1 MGQEL
6 SIQQGGQVSP
16 KLSVPRAIAS
26 VLSDNQFSLREW
38 TAADAVSRLAEMDRA
53 RLAGLATQAAA
64 TLQPANPQWLNDRLS
79 TMYLAMSHDTNPD
92 KATAWLHETIRLLA
106 DIPLD
111 IVGPAIDEAVKRSER
126 GFLPSVGAIRAI
138 ADPQLDERRQ
148 KVARLRKMADAAVTA
163 TAPRVTA
170 EPFVPCSPEDA
181 ASIMQEYGIGRM
193 AAEKVRTIDPTR
205 LRGPKS
211 ITVEDYVALGLS
223 REDAKRAIA
232 GFQR

>member
-16 KLSVPRAIAS
+16 RLSVPRAIAS

-38 TAADAVSRLAEMDRA
+38 TAADAVA
-53 RLAGLATQAAA
+53 RLSEIDRQRLTGLADQAAA
-64 TLQPANPQWLNDRLS
+64 TLSPADGQWLNDRLS
-79 TMYLAMSHDTNPD
+79 TMYLDMSHDTNPD
-92 KATAWLHETIRLLA
+92 KATVWLHERMRLLG
-106 DIPLD
+106 DIPQD
-111 IVGPAIDEAVKRSER
+111 ILAPAIDEAIKRSER

-148 KVARLRKMADAAVTA
+148 KVARLRKMADAAVNA
-163 TAPRVTA
+163 SAPRVTA

-211 ITVEDYVALGLS
+211 ITVEDYVALGLN
-223 REDAKRAIA
+223 REDAERAIA

>member
-53 RLAGLATQAAA
+53 RLAGLAAQAAS

-106 DIPLD
+106 DIPQD

-148 KVARLRKMADAAVTA
+148 KVARLRKMADAAINA
-163 TAPRVTA
+163 AAPRVTA
-170 EPFVPCSPEDA
+170 EPFVPCSPE
-181 ASIMQEYGIGRM
+181 QEYGIGRM
-193 AAEKVRTIDPTR
+193 AAEKVRTIDPTK

-223 REDAKRAIA
+223 QEDAERAIA